1 VDGVQRGAVRVTA
14 VELGDL
20 CLAEAAT
27 FHGNAAGRAYLH
39 RAAMHAR
46 DAIAAVPAYTP
57 DHYPT
62 IGWYYET
69 RDRIVELMQARRLGR
84 TVAA

>member
-1 VDGVQRGAVRVTA
+1 MNAIEMADH
-14 VELGDL
+14 
-20 CLAEAAT
+20 CLAEAAI

-46 DAIAAVPAYTP
+46 AAIAAVPAYTP
-57 DHYPT
+57 EHYPT

-69 RDRIVELMQARRLGR
+69 RDRIVELMQARRLCR
-84 TVAA
+84 TGAA